1 MRLNIY
7 LISHPIIKQLS
18 LDIINTNLKNEQ
30 VYQCNAKLLGRLL
43 IYETVRRW
51 ITIHY
56 ISIKNID
63 SKKELYKFNP
73 KESYRIL
80 TNLLECGDIVSD
92 INTILPQM
100 YLQHVNFNNYQQD
113 SYKHINI
120 IKEEKIIIVEKF
132 LNNYSIIRLLDYL
145 LIEKKVQISEIK
157 IMCITCSDS
166 ICEYLGNK
174 YQSLEIYTTKM
185 YKY

>member
-18 LDIINTNLKNEQ
+18 LAIINTKLNNKQ
-30 VYQCNAKLLGRLL
+30 IYQYDAKLLGRLL
-43 IYETVRRW
+43 IYETVRKW

-56 ISIKNID
+56 IYIKNID
-63 SKKELYKFNP
+63 SQKELYKFDP

-80 TNLLECGDIVSD
+80 ANLVECADIVSD

-100 YLQHVNFNNYQQD
+100 CLQHVNSNNHNKN
-113 SYKHINI
+113 SYKYINI
-120 IKEEKIIIVEKF
+120 IKKEKIIIIEKF

-145 LIEKKVQISEIK
+145 LIEKKVQVSQIK
-157 IMCITCSDS
+157 IMCITCSNT

>member
-18 LDIINTNLKNEQ
+18 LAIINTNLNNKH
-30 VYQCNAKLLGRLL
+30 VYQDNAKLLGRLL
-43 IYETVRRW
+43 IYETVRKW
-51 ITIHY
+51 MTIHY

-63 SKKELYKFNP
+63 SKKELYKFDR

-80 TNLLECGDIVSD
+80 ANLVECADIVSD

-100 YLQHVNFNNYQQD
+100 YLEHVNSNNHNQN
-113 SYKHINI
+113 SYKDINI
-120 IKEEKIIIVEKF
+120 IKKEKIIIIEKF

-145 LIEKKVQISEIK
+145 LIEKKVQISQIK
-157 IMCITCSDS
+157 IMCITCSNN

>member
-18 LDIINTNLKNEQ
+18 LSIINTSLKNKQ
-30 VYQCNAKLLGRLL
+30 IYQYNAKLLGCLL
-43 IYETVRRW
+43 IYETVRKW
-51 ITIHY
+51 IIIHY

-63 SKKELYKFNP
+63 SKKELYKFDA
-73 KESYRIL
+73 KESYIIL
-80 TNLLECGDIVSD
+80 TNLTECGDIVSD

-100 YLQHVNFNNYQQD
+100 YLQHINFNNYYED
-113 SYKHINI
+113 NYIHLNM
-120 IKEEKIIIVEKF
+120 IKKEKIIIVEKF

-145 LIEKKVQISEIK
+145 LLEQKVRISQIK
-157 IMCITCSDS
+157 IICITCSHS